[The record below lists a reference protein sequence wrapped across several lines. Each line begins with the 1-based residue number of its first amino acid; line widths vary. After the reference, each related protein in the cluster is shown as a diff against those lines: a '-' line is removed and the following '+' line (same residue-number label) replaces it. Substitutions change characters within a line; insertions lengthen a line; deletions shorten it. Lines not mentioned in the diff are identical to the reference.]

1 MKLIL
6 KLPALSFVLLV
17 LFAIASQAQNTGKD
31 KVKPVFS
38 DVNKRI
44 EPIKFEVLDTTQ
56 QAPPEF
62 FQKEQYL
69 LGYRP
74 KAADYLRDLMS
85 RNENARYLGPQKPQ
99 LDKDIQERRYFA
111 GQEVNNAPLRSDAS
125 LGTFRTNG
133 KSVSI
138 QVRDF
143 SLVDGDRIKV
153 YVNQQVVNSNILL
166 NSTSYL
172 IDVDLQKGY
181 NRIDI
186 EALNQGYSGP
196 NTAELRVYD
205 DQGHLI
211 SSQEW
216 NIGTGERATLGI
228 IKND

>member
-6 KLPALSFVLLV
+6 KIPALFFVLLV
-17 LFAIASQAQNTGKD
+17 LFSTSLHAQKKVKD
-31 KVKPVFS
+31 NFKPVFS
-38 DVNKRI
+38 DVDKRI

-62 FQKEQYL
+62 FKKEQYL

-85 RNENARYLGPQKPQ
+85 RNENPRYLGPQKPQ
-99 LDKDIQERRYFA
+99 LDNDIQEKRYFA

-196 NTAELRVYD
+196 NTAELRVFD
-205 DQGHLI
+205 DQGRLI